1 MGTCRKTRIT
11 VSGCSRARPNDM
23 STSAKHGVRGGVS
36 GSLPLVDRFLY
47 EVSRYSSTLLLL
59 MVFSVETGV
68 VIFVIRDMRAAD
80 NEVQRMYVGSV
91 LGLRSIGGLQYDA
104 QETRRST
111 LYALTTNDSNLQVEY
126 ADQSRAADRRVTEGI
141 SDYLARARAPR
152 EIDLGRRLQADWYAY
167 LKVRDEVLASIL
179 EGSNQEAVDYD
190 LAGGVPSFD
199 RVRQDLEEIKRLYDE
214 QASQRLA
221 IVDASSRRS
230 TGRLVGVLCF
240 TLLFASVSI
249 WVIQRSKMLSA
260 LKLAKLQMDFVA
272 SVSHE
277 LRTPLAVISASAQNI
292 ADGVVEEKEQ
302 LAKYGAVIRNHTR
315 QLTELVNQILLF
327 ASTREGRIHYI
338 LRPLT
343 MEQIFE
349 SVLRNTREVVQEAG
363 FTVES
368 SIEAG
373 LPGIMGDSSALS
385 QCLQNLLGNAV
396 KYGGSHRRIH
406 LRALLYKSDDPRA
419 EEIRISVE
427 DRGIGIDSSDLPH
440 IFEPF
445 YRSPA
450 VAAAQIHGTGLG
462 LPLAKSIAEAMGG
475 KITVVSKIGVGSV
488 FTLHLPV
495 LKKGTRQT
503 AAVGPDLLTRQ

>member
-1 MGTCRKTRIT
+1 
-11 VSGCSRARPNDM
+11 M
-23 STSAKHGVRGGVS
+23 SSSIKHGARS
-36 GSLPLVDRFLY
+36 GALGSFPLVDRFLY

-59 MVFSVETGV
+59 MVFCVETGV
-68 VIFVIRDMRAAD
+68 VVFVIRDMRAAD
-80 NEVQRMYVGSV
+80 SEVQRMYVGSV
-91 LGLRSIGGLQYDA
+91 LGLRGIGGLQYEA

-126 ADQSRAADRRVTEGI
+126 ADQSRAADRRVSDGI
-141 SDYLARARAPR
+141 NDYLARARIPQ
-152 EIDLGRRLQADWYAY
+152 EIELGKRLQSDWYAY
-167 LKVRDEVLASIL
+167 LRVRDEVLASIL
-179 EGSNQEAVDYD
+179 EGSTKEAVDYD

-199 RVRQDLEEIKRLYDE
+199 RVRQDLEEVKRLYDE

-249 WVIQRSKMLSA
+249 WAIQRSKMLSA

-277 LRTPLAVISASAQNI
+277 LRTPLTVISASAQNI

-327 ASTREGRIHYI
+327 ASTREGRTHYV

-343 MEQIFE
+343 VEQIFE
-349 SVLRNTREVVQEAG
+349 SVLRNTREVLQEAG
-363 FTVES
+363 FTIETN
-368 SIEAG
+368 IEAG
-373 LPGIMGDSSALS
+373 LPEVAGDTSALS
-385 QCLQNLLGNAV
+385 QCLQNLIGNAV
-396 KYGGSHRRIH
+396 KYGGNHPRIS
-406 LRALLYKSDDPRA
+406 LRAFLHKTDDPRT

-475 KITVVSKIGVGSV
+475 RITVVSKIGVGSV

-495 LKKGTRQT
+495 LRKGNWQM
-503 AAVGPDLLTRQ
+503 AALGPDLLTRP